1 MDSIP
6 SELLPNAKALY
17 VQRCVRLVCLH
28 GEMLEYRLITNVNWV
43 LLESLC
49 ITGDMENADIFLSN
63 WVWGRQVEER
73 GLRNEQFTRNIL
85 YAFQNLTLPI
95 LNLWILT

>member
-1 MDSIP
+1 MKKYLMDSIP

-17 VQRCVRLVCLH
+17 VQRCGRLVCLH

-49 ITGDMENADIFLSN
+49 ITGDMENVDIFL
-63 WVWGRQVEER
+63 WVIGSGEGRRKKDWEMSSSL
-73 GLRNEQFTRNIL
+73 GTYCIPFKI
-85 YAFQNLTLPI
+85 
-95 LNLWILT
+95 